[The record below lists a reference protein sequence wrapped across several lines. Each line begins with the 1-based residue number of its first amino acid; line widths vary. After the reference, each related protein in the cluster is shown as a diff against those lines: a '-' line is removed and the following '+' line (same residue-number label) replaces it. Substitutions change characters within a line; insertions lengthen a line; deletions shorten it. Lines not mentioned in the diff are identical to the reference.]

1 MRLLRKFLTQV
12 GSKYRP
18 DELLTPEHVTTV
30 FEIQKKCTA
39 TPGYPEFYRRMG
51 LETKDD

>member
-1 MRLLRKFLTQV
+1 MRLTSPILSGHLTN
-12 GSKYRP
+12 RP